1 MNCKRIGGFLRELR
15 REKGLT
21 QEQLAEL
28 LGVSGRTVSRWET
41 GANMPDLDLLI
52 QIADFYAV
60 EVREI
65 LDGGRSDREVN
76 EEMKETVLLVAD
88 YSNEEKQKLAKL
100 MRRLFAVGLAAFSV
114 YLIMEFGEIGGTH
127 VLDFIKGV
135 MLGIPYGAMII
146 GLLYVTGVLA
156 KFRAC
161 KRQLLKQLKKP

>member
-1 MNCKRIGGFLRELR
+1 MDCKRIGGFLRELR

-21 QEQLAEL
+21 QEQLAER

-52 QIADFYAV
+52 QMADFYAV

-76 EEMKETVLLVAD
+76 GEMKETVLLVAD
-88 YSNEEKQKLAKL
+88 YSNEEKQKLSRM
-100 MRRLFAVGLAAFSV
+100 MRRLFAVGLAAFSL
-114 YLIMEFGEIGGTH
+114 YLIMEFGGIGGTH
-127 VLDFIKGV
+127 VLDFIKVV
-135 MLGIPYGAMII
+135 MLGIPYGAMIT

-156 KFRAC
+156 KIRAY
-161 KRQLLKQLKKP
+161 KLRAVKQIQKP